1 MSTRIVLVPGTLA
14 LLPEHDSLVDP
25 VPELRAACLAA
36 VAWLGAPDEVLAD
49 DQGRRVAD
57 ALLAAAGVTER
68 APGVERAVLVVGNGS
83 ATRSEKAPGHLDDRA
98 LAFDV
103 ALGAALRRGDLSGLD
118 LSLADELW
126 ARLGGIPALVGLLE
140 PGAEASV
147 DHDAAPYGVQWWVMR
162 WTCGS

>member
-14 LLPEHDSLVDP
+14 LLPEHASLNDP
-25 VPELRAACLAA
+25 VAELRAACLAA
-36 VAWLGAPDEVLAD
+36 VAWLGAPDQVLAD
-49 DQGRRVAD
+49 PQGRRVAD
-57 ALLAAAGVTER
+57 ALVAEAGVTGR

-83 ATRSEKAPGHLDDRA
+83 ATRSEKAPGHLDERA
-98 LAFDV
+98 EAFDE
-103 ALGAALRRGDLSGLD
+103 ALGAALRRCDLRGLD

-126 ARLGGIPALVGLLE
+126 ARLGGIPALGDLLG
-140 PGAEASV
+140 PDAEVSV